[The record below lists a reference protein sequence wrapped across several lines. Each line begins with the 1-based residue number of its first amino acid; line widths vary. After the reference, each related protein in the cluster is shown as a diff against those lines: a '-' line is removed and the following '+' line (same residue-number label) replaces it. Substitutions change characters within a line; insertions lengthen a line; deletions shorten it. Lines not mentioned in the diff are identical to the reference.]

1 MAAEA
6 DRAARNSDLSY
17 EAHVL
22 VDTVLSRAASSVLT
36 MVTAL
41 NQRLRMPLS
50 EAGLSALDA
59 RVIKERRSSKAG
71 AAVQRS
77 SIVTSGAN
85 QHLYLCCPSHQDIVS
100 F

>member
-41 NQRLRMPLS
+41 NQRLKMPLS
-50 EAGLSALDA
+50 EAGLSAEMPVLSKSDGRA
-59 RVIKERRSSKAG
+59 RLVRLSKDR
-71 AAVQRS
+71 QS
-77 SIVTSGAN
+77 
-85 QHLYLCCPSHQDIVS
+85 
-100 F
+100 